1 MFHIIVN
8 EFTQFCHTFDEAE
21 IGLHIGLTA
30 ETPVVLD
37 PTRSHFLF
45 NLFRFFF
52 NFQEKLG
59 NNVCNNC
66 LVLLMTANAL

>member
-30 ETPVVLD
+30 ETPVVFG
-37 PTRSHFLF
+37 SHFLF

-66 LVLLMTANAL
+66 LVLLMTANDL

>member
-8 EFTQFCHTFDEAE
+8 ELTQFCHTFDEAE

-30 ETPVVLD
+30 ETPDVLD

-45 NLFRFFF
+45 NLLDFF

-66 LVLLMTANAL
+66 LVLLITANDL